1 MARGPD
7 STSRDDL
14 GVRRSASVAAVYW
27 DIEDIQFH
35 CRISRTTAW
44 KLARGDGDFPSPVVL
59 GPRAVVWRRVD
70 VLAFMESK
78 RSPDHYRE
86 PARRTPGRE
95 GEVATAYRPRGV
107 RVRTQQATDP

>member
-1 MARGPD
+1 MAPKPD
-7 STSRDDL
+7 STSGDDL
-14 GVRRSASVAAVYW
+14 GDRRAASGEAVFW

-44 KLARGDGDFPSPVVL
+44 KIARRDDDFPSPVVL

-78 RSPDHYRE
+78 RNPDHYRK
-86 PARRTPGRE
+86 PTRRTPDRE
-95 GEVATAYRPRGV
+95 REVATAFRPRGV
-107 RVRTQQATDP
+107 RARTQQATDL